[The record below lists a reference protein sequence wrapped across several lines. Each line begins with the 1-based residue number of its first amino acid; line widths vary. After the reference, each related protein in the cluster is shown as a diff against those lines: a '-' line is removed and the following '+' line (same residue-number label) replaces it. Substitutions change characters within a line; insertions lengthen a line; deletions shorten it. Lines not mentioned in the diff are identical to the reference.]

1 MKSDT
6 ITNNNKKTILSVQ
19 YLRGIA
25 SILVVFYHTNW
36 FLDGVYAQEN
46 LGKLLFKTG
55 AFGVDLFFIISGF
68 IICLS
73 TEKKETH
80 GVYNFFIRRLFR
92 IYPLLII
99 SVILFYFIIKPESS
113 LALLL
118 KSIIPI
124 HSDYTTG
131 SPFFGFNLL
140 DSAWTITY
148 EISFYMIF
156 AVCILMSHKYRS
168 LLSILS
174 MIIAFIASSYF
185 FNGSISLDAY
195 FKSENSLNYNILSLF
210 YSSMFLDFIYG
221 VIIYIC
227 YKHISLKFNIFLKSF
242 PYIML
247 LLTCLILSQ
256 LDLFYGHGPLK
267 WGLISALIVFSCV
280 MYEKSYGIKYRDW
293 LKYLGD
299 ISYSIYI
306 VHILVLECVYRF
318 DTHLYPNTSGLT
330 RMLIVFSIVIIVSI
344 TLHELIE
351 KKFISIGKKLLK

>member
-73 TEKKETH
+73 TEKKEKH

-99 SVILFYFIIKPESS
+99 SVILFYFIIKPDSS
-113 LALLL
+113 LELLL
-118 KSIIPI
+118 KSIVPM
-124 HSDYTTG
+124 HSDYTAG

-148 EISFYMIF
+148 EISFYIIF
-156 AVCILMSHKYRS
+156 AICIFISHKYRS
-168 LLSILS
+168 LLSIFILL
-174 MIIAFIASSYF
+174 IAFISSSYF

-195 FKSENSLNYNILSLF
+195 FKSDNSLNYNVFSLF
-210 YSSMFLDFIYG
+210 YSSMFLDFTYG

-247 LLTCLILSQ
+247 LLICLILSQ

-267 WGLISALIVFSCV
+267 WGLISAFIVFSCV
-280 MYEKSYGIKYRDW
+280 MYEKSCGIKYRDA

-306 VHILVLECVYRF
+306 VHILVLECIYRF

-344 TLHELIE
+344 ALHELVE